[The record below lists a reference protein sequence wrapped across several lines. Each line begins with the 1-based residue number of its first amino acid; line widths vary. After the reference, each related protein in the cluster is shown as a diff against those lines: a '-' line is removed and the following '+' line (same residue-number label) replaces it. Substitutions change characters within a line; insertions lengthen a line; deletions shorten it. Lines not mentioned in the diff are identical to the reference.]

1 MFERVLDGM
10 AVENG
15 VLKEAQMEEAVVLI
29 KVWTRW
35 LCVCMIRCGWNWEGL
50 WWNERRHGIAEKLVS
65 LCMLFCEKVEACVV
79 CIGYGLMDWFGVEE
93 GVKAEES
100 VESGVVAGRFL

>member
-1 MFERVLDGM
+1 MCT
-10 AVENG
+10 VE
-15 VLKEAQMEEAVVLI
+15 VKIQSCEI
-29 KVWTRW
+29 KTESEW
-35 LCVCMIRCGWNWEGL
+35 
-50 WWNERRHGIAEKLVS
+50 
-65 LCMLFCEKVEACVV
+65 MLFCEKVEACVV